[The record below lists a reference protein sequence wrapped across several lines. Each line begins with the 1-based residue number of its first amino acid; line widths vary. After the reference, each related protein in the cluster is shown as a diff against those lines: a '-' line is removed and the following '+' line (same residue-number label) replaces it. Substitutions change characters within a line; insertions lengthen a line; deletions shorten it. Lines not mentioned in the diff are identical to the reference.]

1 MMSNYKAGSYY
12 TTNLGSSIE
21 MLMCTY

>member
-1 MMSNYKAGSYY
+1 MSNYKAGSYY